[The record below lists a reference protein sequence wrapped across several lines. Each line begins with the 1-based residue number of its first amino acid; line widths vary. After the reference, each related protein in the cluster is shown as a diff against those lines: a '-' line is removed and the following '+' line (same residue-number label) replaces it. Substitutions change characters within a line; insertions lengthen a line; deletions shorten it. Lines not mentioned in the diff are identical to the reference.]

1 MATDIFSLRR
11 MQVASWIYLA
21 VLTLGSWL
29 LISWTL
35 AWSVLTGGAI
45 AIVSYWATQKDLAG
59 FFGNLEVGPDLDRK
73 GARATFSKSG
83 FLVRFWIRFAC
94 IGVVVLLLIRYSA
107 IDTFGLI
114 LGLSTVVFGV
124 IFTAVEIIR
133 RYYFSGRR

>member
-94 IGVVVLLLIRYSA
+94 IGVVVLLLIRFSV

-124 IFTAVEIIR
+124 MFTAVEIIR

>member
-1 MATDIFSLRR
+1 

-94 IGVVVLLLIRYSA
+94 IGVVVLLLIRFSV

-124 IFTAVEIIR
+124 MFTAVEIIR